1 MYTTRYGRVVKKPVT
16 YTPEP
21 VEFEDDDSGSD
32 VSSDVS
38 SEISY
43 ESDELTSESDADEC
57 TGNLK
62 DFVVES
68 DAEDDEKNSVH
79 SEQNGSSDQ
88 SGSKT
93 DDTGTTSH

>member
-16 YTPEP
+16 YEPEQ
-21 VEFEDDDSGSD
+21 VEFDDDDSGSD

-43 ESDELTSESDADEC
+43 ESEELTSESDADD

-68 DAEDDEKNSVH
+68 DAEDDEKNSIPN
-79 SEQNGSSDQ
+79 EQNGSDDQ
-88 SGSKT
+88 SSSET
-93 DDTGTTSH
+93 DEP